1 MRFVSVRDLRGKSAQ
16 IWKRLAQ
23 AKTLVITS
31 NGKPIAILSP
41 TSEETL
47 EECLSAIRTARAIA
61 AVEVMQNR
69 SVQTGKDKMSL
80 QEINAEIRAERKARS
95 PRSK

>member
-23 AKTLVITS
+23 LKEMVITS
-31 NGKPIAILSP
+31 NGKPIAIISA

-47 EECLSAIRTARAIA
+47 EESLSAIRTARAMA
-61 AVEVMQNR
+61 AVEAMQLR
-69 SVQTGKDKMSL
+69 SVETGKDRISL
-80 QEINAEIRAERKARS
+80 EEINAEIQAERKS
-95 PRSK
+95 RSK

>member
-23 AKTLVITS
+23 LREMVITS
-31 NGKPIAILSP
+31 NGKPIAIISA

-47 EECLSAIRTARAIA
+47 EESLSAIRAARAMA
-61 AVEVMQNR
+61 AVEAMQLK
-69 SVQTGKDKMSL
+69 SVEKGKDRLSL
-80 QEINAEIRAERKARS
+80 EEINAEIQAERNARS
-95 PRSK
+95 K

>member
-23 AKTLVITS
+23 LREMVITS
-31 NGKPIAILSP
+31 NGKPIAIISA

-47 EECLSAIRTARAIA
+47 EESLSAIRAARSMA
-61 AVEVMQNR
+61 AVEAMQLK
-69 SVQTGKDKMSL
+69 SVETGKDRISL
-80 QEINAEIRAERKARS
+80 EEINAEVQAERKARS
-95 PRSK
+95 K